1 MVNILLLHSVEHS
14 RRLPCLLS
22 TLPSMQT
29 FFQCCPA
36 DHTECLSK
44 LLELY
49 FVETFCEYVGNM
61 LLCFGRHHYELT
73 SRTFSL
79 L

>member
-1 MVNILLLHSVEHS
+1 
-14 RRLPCLLS
+14 
-22 TLPSMQT
+22 MQP

-36 DHTECLSK
+36 DHAECLSK

-73 SRTFSL
+73 LKDLFSFVVIVNFYVFDPCMKDMIFCQMNGR
-79 L
+79 